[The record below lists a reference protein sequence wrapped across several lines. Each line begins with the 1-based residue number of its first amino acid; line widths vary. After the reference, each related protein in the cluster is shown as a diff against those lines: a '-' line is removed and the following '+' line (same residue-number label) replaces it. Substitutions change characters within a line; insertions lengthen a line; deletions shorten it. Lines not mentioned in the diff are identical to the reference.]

1 MLSLLNVKNFA
12 LVDQLEVSF
21 LDGMTVVS
29 GETGAGKSIML
40 DALGLTLGDRAE
52 TGFIG
57 PRADKAE
64 VISSF
69 DLTGNP
75 QATQWLKDRELVHE
89 DTVSECILR
98 RVITREG
105 RSRGFINGT
114 PSTLTDMKSLGELLV
129 DIHSQHEH
137 QSLLRK
143 DTHSQ
148 MLDEFA
154 GVVDVNL
161 AANKLFVEHQSV
173 SKQLTRLIESNTE
186 QTARL
191 QLLSYQAEELDKLQ
205 YSPGE
210 LDKLEAEQKRLANAE
225 HILGNTQDAL
235 EMLEGNRTEGAADH
249 LSRAVV
255 LLQQLDL
262 IELKPMIEML
272 ESSRI
277 QLEEATSD
285 LQRFTNDVELD
296 PGRLTEVEDRLSRIY
311 EICRKHRIKPNDI
324 PTLTQDIHKELD
336 TLQNIDAEIEK
347 VEHQIGSIA
356 ADFDKLAKKLSTA
369 RTKAGKKL
377 TKSVSAQL
385 ALLGMMGATFAVEL
399 TPHATNTPARNGL
412 EQIEFLIS
420 TNPGQTP
427 RSLNKIASGGE
438 LSRISL
444 AIQVVTADTSRVPT
458 LMFDE
463 VDVGIGGGIAEVVG
477 HLLRELGTKAQIVCV
492 THLPQVAAQG
502 HHHLQVTKSS
512 EKKTARTEVNKL
524 GDEQKVQEIA
534 RMLGGIEMTDQS
546 LAHALEMYE
555 SAQT

>member
-69 DLTGNP
+69 DLTDNP

-173 SKQLTRLIESNTE
+173 SKQLTQLIESNTE

-225 HILGNTQDAL
+225 HILG
-235 EMLEGNRTEGAADH
+235 
-249 LSRAVV
+249 LS
-255 LLQQLDL
+255 L
-262 IELKPMIEML
+262 IHI
-272 ESSRI
+272 
-277 QLEEATSD
+277 
-285 LQRFTNDVELD
+285 
-296 PGRLTEVEDRLSRIY
+296 
-311 EICRKHRIKPNDI
+311 
-324 PTLTQDIHKELD
+324 
-336 TLQNIDAEIEK
+336 
-347 VEHQIGSIA
+347 
-356 ADFDKLAKKLSTA
+356 
-369 RTKAGKKL
+369 
-377 TKSVSAQL
+377 
-385 ALLGMMGATFAVEL
+385 
-399 TPHATNTPARNGL
+399 
-412 EQIEFLIS
+412 
-420 TNPGQTP
+420 
-427 RSLNKIASGGE
+427 
-438 LSRISL
+438 
-444 AIQVVTADTSRVPT
+444 
-458 LMFDE
+458 
-463 VDVGIGGGIAEVVG
+463 
-477 HLLRELGTKAQIVCV
+477 
-492 THLPQVAAQG
+492 
-502 HHHLQVTKSS
+502 
-512 EKKTARTEVNKL
+512 
-524 GDEQKVQEIA
+524 
-534 RMLGGIEMTDQS
+534 
-546 LAHALEMYE
+546 
-555 SAQT
+555 